1 MATGRARTRQ
11 DFGLTRRKPYRQG
24 RRSGFSGIKG
34 CSPCNI
40 YTVSYVLYSNLLP
53 PKLARWFR
61 KHPDGGWFRPQLIGR
76 LGADAK
82 RQANTHGSKGTGIE
96 DLLAVDHED
105 GVAADEVPN
114 LPAQAQGM
122 NRGL

>member
-1 MATGRARTRQ
+1 MAA
-11 DFGLTRRKPYRQG
+11 
-24 RRSGFSGIKG
+24 
-34 CSPCNI
+34 
-40 YTVSYVLYSNLLP
+40 
-53 PKLARWFR
+53 
-61 KHPDGGWFRPQLIGR
+61 GGWFRPQGR

-96 DLLAVDHED
+96 PVTRMKARDGLAAVIQDFLAVDHED

-122 NRGL
+122 NRGLSFPKQLKRNSLRSVSEFGFGYF